1 MDPVRA
7 LLETARAAQAQGDMA
22 AARAALTRAEA
33 LDPPAAGAWRAIG
46 DAWHASGAAEAGGA
60 AHLKAVER
68 SVRDP
73 ELVAAATALG
83 RDALG
88 EAEPILRARLKR
100 LPTDVAAIRMLAE
113 LATRLQRYGDAE
125 TLLLRALELAPEFLP
140 ARHNL
145 AVILYRQARS
155 EAALVEVERLLA
167 ADPSHP
173 GYRNLKAAILVRIGD
188 YPQAIAL
195 YRGVL
200 ADVPEQP
207 RVWMS
212 LGHALKTVGQVP
224 ESIAAYRTSIDQ
236 LPSLGESWWSLANL
250 KTFRFDDADLAAMRG
265 QLARDDLTDED
276 RFHFDFALGKA
287 LEDRGDYPASFAH
300 YEAGN
305 RRRRAGIAYDPEEL
319 SDQRARAAA
328 LFTPAFF
335 AARPGGDP
343 APDPIFVVGLQRSG
357 STLVEQILSSHPLI
371 EGTMELPDLP
381 AIVRSLAGRR
391 MRGEGSRYPEILAEL
406 DGDAR
411 AALGRQYL
419 DATRIQRKT
428 DKPYFIDKLPNN
440 FAHVGLIHLILPNAR
455 IIDVRRHP
463 MGCCFSCYKQHFAR
477 GQGFAYDLTELGRY
491 YADYVAMMDGIDAA
505 LPGRV
510 HRVIYE
516 RLVAD
521 LEGEVRRMLDYV
533 GVPFDPACLAFH
545 KTDRAVRTP
554 SAEQVRQPIYADALD
569 QWRHYEPW
577 LAPLREALGEVVARY
592 ADAPGTHSK
601 PS

>member
-7 LLETARAAQAQGDMA
+7 LLDAAGQAIGRGDFDAAGRAL
-22 AARAALTRAEA
+22 RRAEA
-33 LDPPAAGAWRAIG
+33 IDPAPAGAWRAIG
-46 DAWHASGAAEAGGA
+46 DAWHAAGQSEPGGA
-60 AHLKAVER
+60 AHLKAVQR
-68 SVRDP
+68 SIHDP
-73 ELVAAATALG
+73 DLVAAAAALG

-88 EAEPILRARLKR
+88 EAEPILRARLKA

-125 TLLLRALELAPEFLP
+125 TLLLRALDLAPGFLP

-145 AVILYRQARS
+145 AVVLYRQARS
-155 EAALVEVERLLA
+155 EAALDQVERLLA
-167 ADPSHP
+167 ADPAHP

-200 ADVPEQP
+200 ADLPEQP

-212 LGHALKTVGQVP
+212 LGHALKTVGQMP
-224 ESIAAYRTSIDQ
+224 ESIAAYRTSIAQ

-250 KTFRFDDADLAAMRG
+250 KTFRFADADIAAIRE
-265 QLARDDLTDED
+265 QLARDDLGDED

-287 LEDRGDYPASFAH
+287 LEDRADYAASFAH
-300 YEAGN
+300 YDAGN
-305 RRRRAGIAYDPEEL
+305 RRRRAGLAYDPDEL
-319 SDQRARAAA
+319 TEQVARARA
-328 LFTPAFF
+328 LFSPDFF

-371 EGTMELPDLP
+371 EGTMELPDLTG
-381 AIVRSLAGRR
+381 IVRQLAGRR
-391 MRGEGSRYPEILAEL
+391 LRGEGSYYPEVLAEL
-406 DGDAR
+406 TPDAR
-411 AALGRQYL
+411 AALGREYL
-419 DATRIQRKT
+419 ALTRIQRKT
-428 DKPYFIDKLPNN
+428 DRPFFIDKLPNN
-440 FAHVGLIHLILPNAR
+440 FAHAGLIHLILPNAR

-491 YADYVAMMDGIDAA
+491 YADYVAMMAVVDAA

-516 RLVAD
+516 RLVGD
-521 LEGEVRRMLDYV
+521 LEGEVRRLLAYV
-533 GVPFDPACLAFH
+533 GVDFDPACLAFH
-545 KTDRAVRTP
+545 QTDRAVRTP
-554 SAEQVRQPIYADALD
+554 SAEQVRQPIYADAVE
-569 QWRHYEPW
+569 QWRHFAPW
-577 LAPLREALGEVVARY
+577 LGPLRDALGDVVDHY
-592 ADAPGTHSK
+592 ADAPEQHTK

>member
-7 LLETARAAQAQGDMA
+7 LLDAAGQAIGQGDFDA
-22 AARAALTRAEA
+22 AGRALRRAEA
-33 LDPPAAGAWRAIG
+33 LDPAPAGAWRAIG
-46 DAWHASGAAEAGGA
+46 DAWHAAGQSEPGGA
-60 AHLKAVER
+60 AHLKAVQR
-68 SVRDP
+68 SIHDP
-73 ELVAAATALG
+73 DLVAAAAALG

-88 EAEPILRARLKR
+88 EAEPILRARLKA

-125 TLLLRALELAPEFLP
+125 NLLIRALELAPGFLP

-145 AVILYRQARS
+145 AVVLYRQARS
-155 EAALVEVERLLA
+155 EAALEQVERLLA
-167 ADPSHP
+167 ADPAHP

-200 ADVPEQP
+200 ADLPEQP

-212 LGHALKTVGQVP
+212 LGHALKTVGQMP
-224 ESIAAYRTSIDQ
+224 ESIAAYRTSIAQ

-250 KTFRFDDADLAAMRG
+250 KTFRFEDADIVAIRE
-265 QLARDDLTDED
+265 QLARDDLNDED

-287 LEDRGDYPASFAH
+287 LEDRADYAASFAH
-300 YEAGN
+300 YDAGN
-305 RRRRAGIAYDPEEL
+305 RRRRAGLAYDPDEL
-319 SDQRARAAA
+319 TEQVARARA
-328 LFTPAFF
+328 LFSPDFF

-371 EGTMELPDLP
+371 EGTMELPDLTG
-381 AIVRSLAGRR
+381 IVRQLAGRR
-391 MRGEGSRYPEILAEL
+391 LRGEGSCYPEVLGDL
-406 DGDAR
+406 TPDAR
-411 AALGRQYL
+411 AALGREYL
-419 DATRIQRKT
+419 ALTRIQRKT
-428 DKPYFIDKLPNN
+428 DRPFFIDKLPNN
-440 FAHVGLIHLILPNAR
+440 FAHAGLIHLILPNAR

-491 YADYVAMMDGIDAA
+491 YADYVAMMAVIDAA

-516 RLVAD
+516 RLVGD
-521 LEGEVRRMLDYV
+521 LEGEVRRLLAYV
-533 GVPFDPACLAFH
+533 GVDFDPACLAFH
-545 KTDRAVRTP
+545 QTDRAVRTP
-554 SAEQVRQPIYADALD
+554 SAEQVRQPIYANAVE
-569 QWRHYEPW
+569 QWRHFAPW
-577 LAPLREALGEVVARY
+577 LGPLRDALGDVVDCY
-592 ADAPGTHSK
+592 ADAPEQHPT